1 MPLGRLPALAVLA
14 AAALLAGQAGAVEM
28 ALPPGA
34 EAVSERDTALGV
46 YQLPVGP
53 EVSDK
58 VPSQRFEGR
67 ISRRTWRVEGSST
80 VLEILAPLR
89 QQLMAQGY
97 EVLLDCAAR
106 DCGGFGFRFGTEVVP
121 APDMMVDISR
131 YHFLSAAKD
140 GRAVSILVSRAGGMA
155 YVQMITVQP
164 PDAAAPVVKPAAEVK
179 SPERPVRP
187 VELAKVL
194 DVRGHAVLADL
205 VFESGST
212 RLREG
217 RYDSLVQL
225 AEYLAAN
232 PEYRLLLVGHT
243 DTVGSQEQNAGISER
258 RAQSVKE
265 RLIEAYG
272 AEESQIGVAG
282 AGFLAP
288 IASNLTPEG
297 REANRRVEAVLL
309 AD

>member
-1 MPLGRLPALAVLA
+1 MPLKRLAVLA
-14 AAALLAGQAGAVEM
+14 GLTAAVLLPGIAGAVEVT
-28 ALPPGA
+28 LPAGA
-34 EAVSERDTALGV
+34 AAVSERVTVLGV
-46 YQLPVGP
+46 YQLPVAP
-53 EVSDK
+53 EAADE

-67 ISRRTWRVEGSST
+67 ILRRTWRLEGGGT
-80 VLEILAPLR
+80 VLEILAPMR
-89 QQLMAQGY
+89 EQLPAQGY

-106 DCGGFGFRFGTEVVP
+106 DCGGFGFRFGIEVVP

-140 GRAVSILVSRAGGMA
+140 GQAVSILVSRAGGTA

-164 PDAAAPVVKPAAEVK
+164 GGAEAPEVKPAAK
-179 SPERPVRP
+179 APAPVRP

-194 DVRGHAVLADL
+194 EVRGHAVLSDL

-217 RYDSLVQL
+217 RYDSLKQL
-225 AEYLAAN
+225 ADYLAAN
-232 PEYRLLLVGHT
+232 PGYRLLLVGHT
-243 DTVGSQEQNAGISER
+243 DTVGSQQQNAGISQR

-265 RLIEAYG
+265 RLVEAYG
-272 AEESQIGVAG
+272 ADEARIDVAG
-282 AGFLAP
+282 AGFMAP
-288 IASNLTPEG
+288 IASNLIPEG

-309 AD
+309 GG

>member
-1 MPLGRLPALAVLA
+1 MPLGRLTALAVLA
-14 AAALLAGQAGAVEM
+14 AAALLAGRAGAVEIT
-28 ALPPGA
+28 LPPGA
-34 EAVSERDTALGV
+34 EAVSERVTALGV

-58 VPSQRFEGR
+58 VPSKRFEGR
-67 ISRRTWRVEGSST
+67 ISRRTWRLEGSGT

-89 QQLMAQGY
+89 GQLQSQGY

-140 GRAVSILVSRAGGMA
+140 GRAVSILVSRAGGTA

-164 PDAAAPVVKPAAEVK
+164 PEVAAPVVKPAAEGK
-179 SPERPVRP
+179 APERP

-194 DVRGHAVLADL
+194 DVRGHAVLTDL

-217 RYDSLVQL
+217 RYDSLMQL

-272 AEESQIGVAG
+272 AEEARISVAG

>member
-1 MPLGRLPALAVLA
+1 MTLPAGA
-14 AAALLAGQAGAVEM
+14 A
-28 ALPPGA
+28 
-34 EAVSERDTALGV
+34 AVSERATVLGV

-53 EVSDK
+53 EAADE

-67 ISRRTWRVEGSST
+67 ILRRTWRLEGGGT
-80 VLEILAPLR
+80 VLEILPPMR
-89 QQLMAQGY
+89 EQLLAQGY

-106 DCGGFGFRFGTEVVP
+106 DCGGFGFRFGIEVVP

-140 GRAVSILVSRAGGMA
+140 GQAVSILVSRAGGTA
-155 YVQMITVQP
+155 YVQIITVQP
-164 PDAAAPVVKPAAEVK
+164 GGAEAPEVKPAAK
-179 SPERPVRP
+179 APAPVRP

-194 DVRGHAVLADL
+194 EVRGHAVLSDL

-217 RYDSLVQL
+217 RYDSLKQL
-225 AEYLAAN
+225 ADYLAAN
-232 PEYRLLLVGHT
+232 PGYRLLLVGHT
-243 DTVGSQEQNAGISER
+243 DTVGSQQQNAGISQR

-265 RLIEAYG
+265 RLVEAYG
-272 AEESQIGVAG
+272 ADEARIDVAG
-282 AGFLAP
+282 AGFMAP
-288 IASNLTPEG
+288 IASNLIPEG

-309 AD
+309 GG